1 MNFFM
6 QPLSFF
12 IQWPK
17 HQLYHVVITL
27 IGNKFEAEIRA
38 EQEENRRKAE
48 DAKVRKQQFKEKQA
62 AFNVS

>member
-12 IQWPK
+12 IQCPK
-17 HQLYHVVITL
+17 HQLYHLVITL
-27 IGNKFEAEIRA
+27 GNKFEAEIRA